1 MRAWPARSLPSSRR
15 EFAPAKAAAPPAS
28 EPTATTAAAM
38 SCVRFMPPSSDA
50 TSKTTL
56 RATQIGICEDDA
68 GLRSVLT
75 RALTDEGFEVRA
87 VARGGPAVQEFS
99 EAPPDLLVLDVG
111 LPDADGRDVCQALRA
126 HGVDAP
132 VIFLTARGQLT
143 DRLSGFHAGGDDYLT
158 KPFALAELLVRVH
171 ALLRR
176 AEPAPRATGGMGL
189 APAAPARC
197 GRGEPAPS
205 ATGGMVLDP
214 AEHAIVNGGAQVALT
229 PTEFRLLAALAAAPG
244 RLVQRASLMAAGW
257 PEGAIVHDNTLD
269 AYVARIRRKLRQAGA
284 PETIATTRGVGYRLG

>member
-1 MRAWPARSLPSSRR
+1 MARPVS
-15 EFAPAKAAAPPAS
+15 A
-28 EPTATTAAAM
+28 
-38 SCVRFMPPSSDA
+38 
-50 TSKTTL
+50 
-56 RATQIGICEDDA
+56 GICEDDDQ
-68 GLRSVLT
+68 LRGVV
-75 RALTDEGFEVRA
+75 RDALAREGFEVRPTASGAEA
-87 VARGGPAVQEFS
+87 VRSFS
-99 EAPPDLLVLDVG
+99 DDPPDVLVLDVG

-126 HGVDAP
+126 RGVRSPVLFLSARDA
-132 VIFLTARGQLT
+132 VT

-176 AEPAPRATGGMGL
+176 AEPAP
-189 APAAPARC
+189 
-197 GRGEPAPS
+197 S
-205 ATGGMVLDP
+205 ATAGLVLDP
-214 AEHAIVNGGAQVALT
+214 AEHAIVSGGAQVALT